1 MQAVR
6 RKSDMRPGFA
16 VDIDNV
22 VAQAEQEVQRIFHEL
37 TGRAWPSETYAS
49 AGGLD
54 TSNLDTD
61 LIEQIFDYFHE
72 RSIPTLPLVPE
83 ARRVLQQLQEDY
95 RIVLITARRPT
106 ARPQTLD
113 WLADHGIPFDELHHA
128 NDKTDVAQ
136 GIVLAVDDHPEHVSA
151 YLEQGV
157 RVFLMDQPWNRTFS
171 PPGVTRVS
179 GWDELRRF
187 LNSS

>member
-1 MQAVR
+1 
-6 RKSDMRPGFA
+6 MRPGFA

-37 TGRAWPSETYAS
+37 TGKSWPVETYAS

-54 TSNLDTD
+54 TSNLDPA
-61 LIEQIFDYFHE
+61 LIEQIFNYFHE
-72 RSIPTLPLVPE
+72 RSIPTLPLVPG

-106 ARPQTLD
+106 ARPQTLA
-113 WLADHGIPFDELHHA
+113 WLEEHGVPFDELHHA
-128 NDKTDVAQ
+128 KDKTDVAE
-136 GIVLAVDDHPEHVSA
+136 GIVLAVDDHPDHVTD
-151 YLEQGV
+151 YLKQGI

-171 PPGVTRVS
+171 APGTTRVS
-179 GWDELRRF
+179 GWDELRQK
-187 LNSS
+187 LGMSSIPAR

>member
-1 MQAVR
+1 
-6 RKSDMRPGFA
+6 MRPGFA

-37 TGRAWPSETYAS
+37 TGRAWPFQTYAS

-54 TSNLDTD
+54 VSGLDPG

-72 RSIPTLPLVPE
+72 RSIPRLPLIPG

-106 ARPQTLD
+106 ARPQTLA
-113 WLADHGIPFDELHHA
+113 WLGEHRVPFDELHHTK
-128 NDKTDVAQ
+128 DKPEVAE
-136 GIVLAVDDHPEHVSA
+136 GLVLAVDDHPEHVSD
-151 YLEQGV
+151 YLARGV
-157 RVFLMDQPWNRTFS
+157 RVFLMDQPWNRSFS
-171 PPGVTRVS
+171 ARGAIRVS
-179 GWDELRRF
+179 DWDELWHKVGM
-187 LNSS
+187 NATPAS

>member
-1 MQAVR
+1 
-6 RKSDMRPGFA
+6 MRPGFA

-22 VAQAEQEVQRIFHEL
+22 VAQAEEEVQRIFHEL
-37 TGRAWPSETYAS
+37 TGTSWPSEMHAS

-54 TSNLDTD
+54 TSNLAPD

-72 RSIPTLPLVPE
+72 RSIPTLPLVPG
-83 ARRVLQQLQEDY
+83 ARRVLRQLQDDY

-106 ARPQTLD
+106 ARPQTLA
-113 WLADHGIPFDELHHA
+113 WLEEHGIPFDELHHTK
-128 NDKTDVAQ
+128 DKPEVAE
-136 GIVLAVDDHPEHVSA
+136 GIVLAVDDHPEHVSD

-171 PPGVTRVS
+171 APGATRVS
-179 GWDELRRF
+179 GWDELWQK
-187 LNSS
+187 LPTNSPPAS

>member
-1 MQAVR
+1 
-6 RKSDMRPGFA
+6 MRPGFA

-37 TGRAWPSETYAS
+37 TGRSWPAETYAS

-54 TSNLDTD
+54 MSNLAPN
-61 LIEQIFDYFHE
+61 LIEEIFDYFHE
-72 RSIPTLPLVPE
+72 RSIPTLPLVPG

-106 ARPQTLD
+106 ARPQTLA
-113 WLADHGIPFDELHHA
+113 WLEEHGIPFDELHHTK
-128 NDKTDVAQ
+128 DKTDVAE
-136 GIVLAVDDHPEHVSA
+136 GLVLAVDDHPEHVSD

-171 PPGVTRVS
+171 ASGATRVS
-179 GWDELRRF
+179 GWDELWRKLGMR
-187 LNSS
+187 SIPAS

>member
-1 MQAVR
+1 
-6 RKSDMRPGFA
+6 MRPGFA

-37 TGRAWPSETYAS
+37 TGKAWPSETYAS

-54 TSNLDTD
+54 TSNLDPD
-61 LIEQIFDYFHE
+61 LIEQIFEYFHE
-72 RSIPTLPLVPE
+72 RSIPTLPLVPG
-83 ARRVLQQLQEDY
+83 ARRVLQQLQERY

-106 ARPQTLD
+106 ARPQTLA
-113 WLADHGIPFDELHHA
+113 WLAEHGIPFDELHHA
-128 NDKTDVAQ
+128 KDKPEVAE
-136 GIVLAVDDHPEHVSA
+136 GLVLAVDDHPEHVSD

-157 RVFLMDQPWNRTFS
+157 HVFLMDQPWNRMFS

-179 GWDELRRF
+179 GWDELWRILNRR
-187 LNSS
+187 SSPPS